1 MGALRTAALVV
12 RGTGTL
18 ARRLADADAAMR
30 RPVAT
35 SRRVALVQGD
45 GGAGATTT
53 LAGTACVLARRRGGG
68 GVLAVD
74 AARGPAALA
83 ATLGVDARLPWSAD
97 AAALPGDRGV
107 DVRARLPHGAAGV
120 AVLGDGSA
128 STPWPP
134 TPRRWR
140 DLVDPVGR
148 FFDVVV
154 TDWGV
159 RTDEE
164 TTQVAQEHHVLV
176 VVTRTERAALERA
189 VARAADQAARPH
201 APAVVLLAVDVARS
215 GDRDAGLARAAGL
228 DVLVVPHDPVLT
240 VRAPGRPTVPGT
252 AVRAAWST
260 LAAGLLAR
268 ATAPHAHL
276 GVDA

>member
-1 MGALRTAALVV
+1 MGALGTAALVV
-12 RGTGTL
+12 RGTGAL

-35 SRRVALVQGD
+35 SRRVALVQCD

-53 LAGTACVLARRRGGG
+53 LAGTAGVLARRRGG

-74 AARGPAALA
+74 AARGPASLGAALGA
-83 ATLGVDARLPWSAD
+83 EARLPWSTD
-97 AAALPGDRGV
+97 AATLPADRGV
-107 DVRARLPHGAAGV
+107 DVRARLPHAPAGV
-120 AVLGDGSA
+120 AVVGDGSA

-134 TPRRWR
+134 SPRRWGE
-140 DLVDPVGR
+140 LVDPVGR
-148 FFDVVV
+148 FFDVVL

-159 RTDEE
+159 RTDDE
-164 TTQVAQEHHVLV
+164 TTEVAQEHHVLV
-176 VVTRTERAALERA
+176 VVTRTERTALERA
-189 VARAADQAARPH
+189 VACAADQAARPH

-228 DVLVVPHDPVLT
+228 DVLVVPHDPALT
-240 VRAPGRPTVPGT
+240 ERAPGRPTVPGT

-260 LAAGLLAR
+260 LAAGLVAR
-268 ATAPHAHL
+268 ATAPQARL
-276 GVDA
+276 GVDT